1 DAAVKPSDDHLR
13 NALDRAIMRPQEPCG
28 DRSPWAPGF
37 CEHFH
42 DLGCRPDGEV
52 EGMCRRCLE
61 GEIGGGPDVD
71 PAKTGEKIDIGS
83 PAADAG
89 DRPELNGSLIIVV
102 PVKGVDRQVTVGDGA
117 GEGLEGTRL
126 GARKAELHESRM
138 TPSPDR

>member
-1 DAAVKPSDDHLR
+1 
-13 NALDRAIMRPQEPCG
+13 MRPQEPCG

-89 DRPELNGSLIIVV
+89 DRPEPDGTLLSRGRTKALDDRPKARLTRDEMGQSLSEIGFARNDADRGSV
-102 PVKGVDRQVTVGDGA
+102 
-117 GEGLEGTRL
+117 
-126 GARKAELHESRM
+126 
-138 TPSPDR
+138 